1 MTQLASSPSSTPASS
16 TPPSNADSQSAGSQG
31 DLVEASS
38 APQVQTVVLDVQGM
52 MCAGCV
58 STVENKL
65 ARCEGV
71 VSARVNLVTE
81 VAAVD
86 CHLETDAQAVA
97 QALTSAGYPSKVR
110 LQSEQV
116 PLLAER
122 DWLERKQQAQKEQG
136 RQLAIALLLLA
147 LSTLG
152 HLQHFSWASRWTADF
167 SVPIL
172 STLWFHGGLATL
184 TLLFPAR
191 GILTEGAQGI
201 VRGAPNM
208 NTLVSLGAVSA
219 YLTSVF
225 ALIFPQLG
233 WGCFFDEPVMLL
245 SFILLGRTLEQRAR
259 FKASSSL
266 RSLIAL
272 QPTLARLVPAPS
284 PQGLESDA
292 AGVQI
297 PASQVQLGEWLRVL
311 PGEKVPV
318 DGVIQAGQTTVDESM
333 LTGESMPVVKQA
345 GDTVVAGSLNQSG
358 AMTLQVNRTGADTT
372 LAQMIRL
379 VETAQT
385 RKAPIQGLADVI
397 SGYFTYGVLLCA
409 ALTFVFWYFVGV
421 PTWPEVAQRVMGPA
435 HHAHMAVA
443 SLSSSHLSSSHLSSS
458 HTSMQAVAPAAVT
471 GSLRLLVGVK
481 LAISV
486 IVVACPCA
494 LGLATPT
501 AVLVGS
507 GIGAQQ
513 GLLIRGGDI
522 LEKTRSLNTLVFDK
536 TGTLTTGQPLV
547 SDCLP
552 VNALDMSDDQLLQ
565 IAATVESGTR
575 HPLGVAIQQ
584 AAQHKALELLPA
596 EHFQTEAGL
605 GIAATVQVAE
615 AQLPARFF
623 LGNVAWMENNGCL
636 IDAKV
641 RSQADALG
649 NAGKTSVFIA
659 KGDQLVGLIG
669 VTDVLR
675 TEAKETI
682 DRLQAMGL
690 DVRILSGDTVAAA
703 RAIAQQLNLGA
714 EQVQAEVTPEGKVDA
729 IAQLKREQRLVGFVG
744 DGINDAPALASADVG
759 IALNSGTD
767 VAMETADIVLMGDS
781 LADVPA
787 AISLSRNTVNKIR
800 QNLAWAFLYNLI
812 CIPLAAGAF
821 LPGFGLSLNP
831 ALSGGLMAISSLTVV
846 LNSLLLR
853 RSKRLR
859 SA

>member
-1 MTQLASSPSSTPASS
+1 MPPSSKV
-16 TPPSNADSQSAGSQG
+16 SNGGGNQSAGNQSAGNQS

-71 VSARVNLVTE
+71 VNARVNLVTE

-86 CHLETDAQAVA
+86 CHLETDAQAIA

-110 LQSEQV
+110 RQSGQV

-122 DWLERKQQAQKEQG
+122 DWLERKQQAQKDQG

-152 HLQHFSWASRWTADF
+152 HLQHFSWASRWTANF

-284 PQGLESDA
+284 SQGIELEA
-292 AGVQI
+292 TGVQI

-318 DGVIQAGQTTVDESM
+318 DGVIHAGQTTVDESM

-372 LAQMIRL
+372 LAQMIQL

-421 PTWPEVAQRVMGPA
+421 PTWPEVAQLVMGPA
-435 HHAHMAVA
+435 HHAHMAT
-443 SLSSSHLSSSHLSSS
+443 SLSSSHLPSSHP
-458 HTSMQAVAPAAVT
+458 SMQAVAPAVVT
-471 GSLRLLVGVK
+471 GSLRLLVGLK

-536 TGTLTTGQPLV
+536 TGTLTTGHPLV

-552 VNALDMSDDQLLQ
+552 VNELDISDDQLLQ

-584 AAQHKALELLPA
+584 AAQQRALELLPA

-615 AQLPARFF
+615 EQLPARFF
-623 LGNVAWMENNGCL
+623 LGNAVWMENNGCL

-682 DRLQAMGL
+682 DRLQSMGL

-703 RAIAQQLNLGA
+703 RAIAQQLTLGA

-800 QNLAWAFLYNLI
+800 QNLVWAFLYNLI

-853 RSKRLR
+853 RSKLL
-859 SA
+859 

>member
-1 MTQLASSPSSTPASS
+1 
-16 TPPSNADSQSAGSQG
+16 
-31 DLVEASS
+31 
-38 APQVQTVVLDVQGM
+38 
-52 MCAGCV
+52 
-58 STVENKL
+58 
-65 ARCEGV
+65 
-71 VSARVNLVTE
+71 
-81 VAAVD
+81 
-86 CHLETDAQAVA
+86 
-97 QALTSAGYPSKVR
+97 
-110 LQSEQV
+110 
-116 PLLAER
+116 
-122 DWLERKQQAQKEQG
+122 
-136 RQLAIALLLLA
+136 
-147 LSTLG
+147 
-152 HLQHFSWASRWTADF
+152 
-167 SVPIL
+167 
-172 STLWFHGGLATL
+172 
-184 TLLFPAR
+184 
-191 GILTEGAQGI
+191 
-201 VRGAPNM
+201 
-208 NTLVSLGAVSA
+208 
-219 YLTSVF
+219 
-225 ALIFPQLG
+225 
-233 WGCFFDEPVMLL
+233 
-245 SFILLGRTLEQRAR
+245 
-259 FKASSSL
+259 
-266 RSLIAL
+266 
-272 QPTLARLVPAPS
+272 
-284 PQGLESDA
+284 
-292 AGVQI
+292 
-297 PASQVQLGEWLRVL
+297 
-311 PGEKVPV
+311 
-318 DGVIQAGQTTVDESM
+318 
-333 LTGESMPVVKQA
+333 
-345 GDTVVAGSLNQSG
+345 
-358 AMTLQVNRTGADTT
+358 
-372 LAQMIRL
+372 
-379 VETAQT
+379 
-385 RKAPIQGLADVI
+385 
-397 SGYFTYGVLLCA
+397 
-409 ALTFVFWYFVGV
+409 
-421 PTWPEVAQRVMGPA
+421 
-435 HHAHMAVA
+435 
-443 SLSSSHLSSSHLSSS
+443 
-458 HTSMQAVAPAAVT
+458 
-471 GSLRLLVGVK
+471 
-481 LAISV
+481 
-486 IVVACPCA
+486 
-494 LGLATPT
+494 
-501 AVLVGS
+501 
-507 GIGAQQ
+507 
-513 GLLIRGGDI
+513 
-522 LEKTRSLNTLVFDK
+522 
-536 TGTLTTGQPLV
+536 
-547 SDCLP
+547 
-552 VNALDMSDDQLLQ
+552 

-584 AAQHKALELLPA
+584 AAQQRALELLPA